1 MTLVEQASFY
11 YGEQGNNCAV
21 SILLAANDVYC
32 LGLSPDAASLVV
44 GFGAGINC
52 GAICGCLA
60 GAVAVLG
67 KLYSKQENFR
77 QICADFVAEFEEKM
91 GCNSHNCKEL
101 SAVYKTEEKRCLD
114 AVVRGAEILESF
126 IAAQ

>member
-1 MTLVEQASFY
+1 MTLIEQASYY
-11 YGEQGNNCAV
+11 YGEQGKNCAV
-21 SILLAANDVYC
+21 AILLAANDVYS
-32 LGLSPDAASLVV
+32 LGLSPEDASLVV
-44 GFGAGINC
+44 GFGAGISC

-60 GAVAVLG
+60 GSVAVLG
-67 KLYSKQENFR
+67 KLFSQRENFR

-101 SAVYKTEEKRCLD
+101 SAAYKTQENRCLA